1 MVKPKIALLSL
12 WLCVMFLPLL
22 SCNVSQTIDHMKRY
36 RVLFQNDHQTFY
48 ALPLNSTFVE
58 SKEDMYY
65 KESILHGDYMYSL
78 GMTRGSVKRYPVK
91 TNPVT
96 ISFPE
101 YPAWINTK
109 FDNETI
115 ESIALDGDTLLLCIT
130 QMTTS
135 QSHSPQQMVRS
146 VNLINQSQGPVYN
159 IQSNVVLEKIE
170 FMEMEGK
177 KYLLAFSSQSS
188 KNIFIASY
196 PPQENSISFSPIASF
211 SDTILCWDQDAN
223 EIVAHLADHSTH
235 LVSFAISPESN
246 ALEVQRQQTIP
257 AHVFFRFYNPQ
268 ILLSSKNGDILLWE
282 STMGGSSWIF
292 NQYSSK
298 SWYTLHLSIHN
309 VAQVSSGSLQNI
321 NPYAKASFLSLVYS
335 KGQLKHQLLGTFEIK
350 HDLIEKMQTKE
361 DSSD

>member
-1 MVKPKIALLSL
+1 MVII
-12 WLCVMFLPLL
+12 PLF
-22 SCNVSQTIDHMKRY
+22 SCNMSKAIDHMRRY
-36 RVLFQNDHQTFY
+36 RVLFQKDHQTFH
-48 ALPLNSTFVE
+48 ALPLSSTFVE
-58 SKEDMYY
+58 SKEDLYY
-65 KESILHGDYMYSL
+65 KESVLHGDYMYSL
-78 GMTRGSVKRYPVK
+78 GMTAGSIKRHPLK
-91 TNPVT
+91 MNEPTLLLPD
-96 ISFPE
+96 

-115 ESIALDGDTLLLCIT
+115 ESIALDGDALLLCIT
-130 QMTTS
+130 QTTTS
-135 QSHSPQQMVRS
+135 QSPQQMVRS

-177 KYLLAFSSQSS
+177 KYILAFSSQSS

-211 SDTILCWDQDAN
+211 SNTILCWDQDAN

-282 STMGGSSWIF
+282 STMGGSSWIY
-292 NQYSSK
+292 NRNRSQ

-309 VAQVSSGSLQNI
+309 VTQLSSSSTLQSSD
-321 NPYAKASFLSLVYS
+321 PYANASFLSLIHTN
-335 KGQLKHQLLGTFEIK
+335 GQLEYKLIGTFHIQN
-350 HDLIEKMQTKE
+350 DLIEKMQTKE
-361 DSSD
+361 DSSTNN

>member
-1 MVKPKIALLSL
+1 MVII
-12 WLCVMFLPLL
+12 PLF
-22 SCNVSQTIDHMKRY
+22 SCNMSKAIDHMRRY
-36 RVLFQNDHQTFY
+36 RVLFQKDHQTFH
-48 ALPLNSTFVE
+48 ALPLSSTFVE
-58 SKEDMYY
+58 SKEDLYY
-65 KESILHGDYMYSL
+65 KESVLHGDYMYSL
-78 GMTRGSVKRYPVK
+78 GMTAGSIKRHPLK
-91 TNPVT
+91 MNEPTLLLPD
-96 ISFPE
+96 

-135 QSHSPQQMVRS
+135 QSPQQMVRS

-177 KYLLAFSSQSS
+177 KYILAFSSQSS

-235 LVSFAISPESN
+235 LVSIAISPESN

-257 AHVFFRFYNPQ
+257 AHIFFRFYNPQ
-268 ILLSSKNGDILLWE
+268 ILLCSQNGDILLWE

-298 SWYTLHLSIHN
+298 NWYTLHLSILN
-309 VAQVSSGSLQNI
+309 VTQISSSNTLQTI
-321 NPYAKASFLSLVYS
+321 DPYTNASFLSLIHTN
-335 KGQLKHQLLGTFEIK
+335 GQLKYQLLGTFDVK
-350 HDLIEKMQTKE
+350 HNLIEKIQRKK